1 MSLGE
6 KLFKLRKQAG
16 YSQETV
22 AEKVGVTRQTIS
34 KWENDQA
41 LPEMIKG
48 KLLAE
53 LYGVTYD
60 SLASEIT
67 GTRTIAA
74 AADLTPDIDWTNAWN
89 RRYPVLTHYH
99 DDPKSHIM
107 RSQVFGLYDDI
118 QRELGLSEL
127 DTFLVMRD
135 MVCERYRQY
144 TRNRGKS
151 N

>member
-6 KLFKLRKQAG
+6 KLFALRKQAG

-34 KWENDQA
+34 KWENNQA

-60 SLASEIT
+60 SLANEAT
-67 GTRTIAA
+67 GHHSTRAA
-74 AADLTPDIDWTNAWN
+74 LDPAPDVDWTNAMN
-89 RRYPVLTHYH
+89 KRYPVLADYH
-99 DDPKSHIM
+99 EDPKFQIL
-107 RSQVFGLYDDI
+107 RNQVFALYDDI
-118 QRELGLSEL
+118 QKEMGLSEL

-135 MVCERYRQY
+135 MVSQRYRQY
-144 TRNRGKS
+144 TRNRGK
-151 N
+151 